1 MDINKYLK
9 LMLKNKGQQLIFK
22 TNSPPLLSIAGENKV
37 IGKTLFDN
45 QNIQKV
51 IVTLITP
58 EEKKILVKNK
68 ELKSH
73 YTLGG
78 KYVFEVMV
86 KLKDSKT
93 LELIIRPKKEQ
104 KPKEAEPKVTD
115 INALVEDEDGFL
127 DLSVTK
133 VIKKTDKKS
142 TSPAKHPSSYEVL
155 GKIPEGHLDIFP
167 YLKKMIE
174 VDASDL
180 FLTAGSQVKTKIS
193 GVATSMDEYFLT
205 PDLTESATLGI
216 MNVDQIKMFQENKD
230 LDFAIEMPDGSARF
244 RANAFYQR
252 KTVGL
257 VLRLIPSVIP
267 TAEQL
272 NLPEILPELIMAKR
286 GLLLMVGGTG
296 SGKSTTLAAMI
307 NHRNANSLGHILT
320 IEDPVEFSHPNLKSI
335 VNQREVGVDTVSYA
349 KALKACLREAP
360 DVILIGEIR
369 DQETME
375 AALELANTG
384 HLCISTMHANNANQA
399 MERIINMFPQVRH
412 KQLFMDLASNL
423 KAVLSQRLVP
433 TIGGGRCAAIEVLIN
448 TPHISNLILKGDL
461 TEIKNAM
468 KSSGTKGM
476 KTFDD
481 ALFDLYNAEK
491 INLDEAL
498 LNADSKNDL
507 EAKLNFG

>member
-1 MDINKYLK
+1 MDIVKYLK
-9 LMLKNKGQQLIFK
+9 LMLQKKGERLIFK
-22 TNSPPLLSIAGENKV
+22 TNSPPLLHIEGQDKIV
-37 IGKTLFDN
+37 GKTLLDN
-45 QNIQKV
+45 KDIQRV
-51 IVTLITP
+51 IFSLITAD
-58 EEKKILVKNK
+58 EKKQLIKNK
-68 ELKSH
+68 ALKSV
-73 YTLGG
+73 YTLGD
-78 KYVFEVMV
+78 KYTFDVDVSI
-86 KLKDSKT
+86 KAKI
-93 LELIIRPKKEQ
+93 LELTLSPKKEAP
-104 KPKEAEPKVTD
+104 KPEAIT
-115 INALVEDEDGFL
+115 ATVEDEDGFL
-127 DLSVTK
+127 DLSIPKPNAETAKPSTK
-133 VIKKTDKKS
+133 SASGKKEQ
-142 TSPAKHPSSYEVL
+142 SYQIL

-174 VDASDL
+174 LDASDL
-180 FLTAGSQVKTKIS
+180 FLTAGSQVKIKIS
-193 GVATSMDEYFLT
+193 GVAVSMDEYILT
-205 PDLTESATLGI
+205 PELSESGALGI
-216 MNVDQIKMFQENKD
+216 MNSDQIKTFQENKD

-267 TAEQL
+267 TVEQL
-272 NLPEILPELIMAKR
+272 NLPEVLPELIMAKR

-307 NHRNANSLGHILT
+307 NHRNANSPGHILT

-369 DQETME
+369 DRETME

-412 KQLFMDLASNL
+412 KQLFMDIASNL
-423 KAVLSQRLVP
+423 KAVLSQRLIP
-433 TIGGGRCAAIEVLIN
+433 TLSGGRCAAIEVLIN

-461 TEIKNAM
+461 PEIKNAM

-491 INLDEAL
+491 ISLDEAL
-498 LNADSKNDL
+498 INADSRNDL